1 MSVLLFP
8 PAQGP
13 ISQKFDAKQALCC
26 GCSSPF
32 TPSIIADG
40 TIIFGMDSRGDVIM
54 VEHPYG
60 LLSIYKHNASLTRAR
75 DTVRS
80 GEIIATAG
88 NTEYST
94 GFHLHFELWTDGY
107 LWIQNSLLILEMKR

>member
-1 MSVLLFP
+1 
-8 PAQGP
+8 
-13 ISQKFDAKQALCC
+13 
-26 GCSSPF
+26 
-32 TPSIIADG
+32 
-40 TIIFGMDSRGDVIM
+40 M

-60 LLSIYKHNASLTRAR
+60 LLSIYKHNASLTREQG

-88 NTEYST
+88 NTGST
-94 GFHLHFELWTDGY
+94 LLASIFISNCGRTAT